1 MTHILMNSTRLLALA
16 ATLMSAATASAQ
28 MRGGVGAHR
37 PMTPNGSFERSLTT
51 GQAFARLTNN
61 AATLGALRAEQG
73 SAPLWGAER
82 RLRNFYSEMPY
93 GGYGNGYGSPGYMSG
108 GFGYPTAYPTDNGAW
123 VQQANSGVIQD
134 DIAQQQAA
142 QQRAYRSQDLELR
155 RLQLKRANFDERMY
169 EKMNTPPP
177 EAVREELR
185 QQRLTRARNAPPL
198 DEIASGESLNEL
210 LTNIARITQ
219 RHTITGPEVA
229 IDPELLR
236 HINVTTTG
244 DLRGSNVLFKPG
256 SLAQWPAAFAD
267 EGWAADKKKLQTLF
281 ADLARAQANGRA
293 DVDKSTQARR
303 LVDALKERLF
313 DSRFQLSYADYMNGV
328 NFLGKLGDAVEILS
342 KESAGS
348 YLNGTYA
355 AKGSTVAEL
364 VGHMVGEGLQFAMA
378 SPGDEARYAK
388 LYNLLVTYDLG
399 LNRKADEMVGQ
410 KTAR

>member
-1 MTHILMNSTRLLALA
+1 MTHIVKNSTRVLALLA
-16 ATLMSAATASAQ
+16 TLTSAATASAQ
-28 MRGGVGAHR
+28 MRGGMGSRTPAMTGAMAGR
-37 PMTPNGSFERSLTT
+37 LTT
-51 GQAFARLTNN
+51 GQAFARLSNN

-73 SAPLWGAER
+73 FAPLWGAER

-93 GGYGNGYGSPGYMSG
+93 GGYGGGYGDPGYMSG
-108 GFGYPTAYPTDNGAW
+108 GFGYPTAYPTDYGAW
-123 VQQANSGVIQD
+123 IQQANSGVIQD
-134 DIAQQQAA
+134 DIAQQQAS
-142 QQRAYRSQDLELR
+142 QQRAFRSQDLELR
-155 RLQLKRANFDERMY
+155 RLQLKRANFDQRMY

-219 RHTITGPEVA
+219 RQAITGPEVA

-236 HINVTTTG
+236 HVNVTTTG

-267 EGWAADKKKLQTLF
+267 EGWGADKKKLQTLF

-303 LVDALKERLF
+303 LVDALKEKLF

-328 NFLGKLGDAVEILS
+328 NFLGKLGDAVDILS
-342 KESAGS
+342 KDSANS

-364 VGHMVGEGLQFAMA
+364 VGHMVGEGLQFATA

-399 LNRKADEMVGQ
+399 LNRKADELIGQ